1 MIRVSAFRV
10 PMGQCPFALA
20 VAIFAFVILAQITVP
35 VGAQDF
41 GGFELTLSEKEK
53 KLQHP
58 DDMMWNKWLMWDT
71 ASQREDERNMPY
83 IQIENTSTS
92 PITEFH
98 MTIGDTRFN
107 FGIVEG
113 TDYALLGST
122 TPGYDLASSTVG
134 TGDLADELVVQIN
147 GAGLSPGDLL
157 RIKINLDVDTSFA
170 DDYAALF
177 DGADPDFRTV
187 LFDMNGVNVYDG
199 TTMNSSADNA
209 MVWVIGDGFMTNP
222 MALPD
227 YSVEGDASGYYNN
240 NYPEYGRSDP
250 IGCFQWAGMIP
261 EPGSAILAVVAAFA
275 GIGFSGRSRRRT

>member
-1 MIRVSAFRV
+1 MNRKLPCTNNHRCLSTDETNRSQRNNQEETIMIRVSAFRV

-147 GAGLSPGDLL
+147 GAGLSCS
-157 RIKINLDVDTSFA
+157 T
-170 DDYAALF
+170 
-177 DGADPDFRTV
+177 
-187 LFDMNGVNVYDG
+187 
-199 TTMNSSADNA
+199 
-209 MVWVIGDGFMTNP
+209 
-222 MALPD
+222 
-227 YSVEGDASGYYNN
+227 
-240 NYPEYGRSDP
+240 
-250 IGCFQWAGMIP
+250 
-261 EPGSAILAVVAAFA
+261 
-275 GIGFSGRSRRRT
+275 